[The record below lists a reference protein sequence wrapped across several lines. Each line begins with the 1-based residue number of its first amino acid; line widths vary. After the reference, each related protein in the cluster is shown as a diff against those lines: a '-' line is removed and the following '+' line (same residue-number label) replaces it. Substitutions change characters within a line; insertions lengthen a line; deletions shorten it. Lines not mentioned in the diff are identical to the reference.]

1 MNVGQMVQLTNVVRG
16 AGCVILPQGAVVKI
30 VGLRAGCDRYL
41 VECQGLRAI
50 ATEKDL
56 RPLRKLPSAVGSVQ

>member
-1 MNVGQMVQLTNVVRG
+1 MNVGQAVVLANVVRG
-16 AGCVILPQGAVVKI
+16 AGVILPQGAVVEI
-30 VGLRAGCDRYL
+30 VGLHKGCDRYL

-56 RPLRKLPSAVGSVQ
+56 RPVPQKAI